1 MSPSGKWKKYWMMQG
16 IYENK
21 YGKHQ
26 KENLVNNR
34 QHKKGTSDNS
44 RYTKYE
50 KGNKKE

>member
-1 MSPSGKWKKYWMMQG
+1 MLDDATD
-16 IYENK
+16 K

-26 KENLVNNR
+26 LRKENLVNNR
-34 QHKKGTSDNS
+34 QHKKGTGDNS

>member
-1 MSPSGKWKKYWMMQG
+1 MKCWMMQG
-16 IYENK
+16 ICENK

-26 KENLVNNR
+26 LRKENLVNNR
-34 QHKKGTSDNS
+34 QHKKGTGDNS